1 MKTFVAPWRA
11 GTSSRWNAHVEG
23 SVTAAKLTA
32 TVLRTAISLKH
43 RYTCNVAPP
52 PPKHWPLR
60 PQKRSTEGSRA
71 SAAKMTGIGAKVVW
85 FPGRPGS
92 RPPPWRRGLPPY
104 RSAWVSATVSP
115 ACWPAPP
122 TSPGGTGPGAR
133 GNRKK
138 RPLSVP
144 RLIFLPSQI
153 VEIIVESLFLLG
165 EPVGTLCW
173 FSRKSSERSRFCNR
187 IGPFLEKS
195 RSCHSLPNHPQER
208 LNREACDG

>member
-43 RYTCNVAPP
+43 RYTCNVALP

-71 SAAKMTGIGAKVVW
+71 SAAEMTGIGAKFVW
-85 FPGRPGS
+85 FPGCAPRD
-92 RPPPWRRGLPPY
+92 RRLGDEDLPPY

-122 TSPGGTGPGAR
+122 TSPRERARREGAIEK
-133 GNRKK
+133 NV
-138 RPLSVP
+138 PLCVP
-144 RLIFLPSQI
+144 
-153 VEIIVESLFLLG
+153 
-165 EPVGTLCW
+165 
-173 FSRKSSERSRFCNR
+173 
-187 IGPFLEKS
+187 
-195 RSCHSLPNHPQER
+195 
-208 LNREACDG
+208 D